1 MDETQ
6 PKKSNSASA
15 LWIGIGVAGGL
26 ALYHVISKMAAET
39 AARTAGNGYLPGD
52 LLKRGDAFEFDY

>member
-39 AARTAGNGYLPGD
+39 AARTAGNGYLPPV
-52 LLKRGDAFEFDY
+52 RERVDAFELDY

>member
-39 AARTAGNGYLPGD
+39 AARTAGNGYLPHV
-52 LLKRGDAFEFDY
+52 RERVDAFELDY